1 MTTTTTPP
9 ETPRNPVLLVHGF
22 GDTTALFKKMSAY
35 LQNLGWSV
43 YSQNLTPNN
52 GTLGLEHLAQQVA
65 TYAEQT
71 FRSQPFDLVGFSM
84 GGIVSRYYL
93 QRLGGI
99 DRVKRFIS
107 ISSPHHGTWTA
118 YALGRP
124 GCLQMRPNSAFL
136 EDLNRDAP
144 TMLGKLDFTSIW
156 TPYDL
161 MIVPA
166 SSSQMNVGREIT
178 LPVALHAWMVTDPR
192 SLQVV
197 ADTLAAPLTSVG
209 DRKVSSEGG
218 V

>member
-1 MTTTTTPP
+1 MTTTKTPP

-22 GDTTALFKKMSAY
+22 YDTTALFKKMSAY
-35 LQNLGWSV
+35 LQKRGWSV
-43 YSQNLTPNN
+43 YSLNLTPNN

-65 TYAEQT
+65 TYAEET
-71 FRSQPFDLVGFSM
+71 FGSQPFDLVGFSM

-144 TMLGKLDFTSIW
+144 TMLDQLDFTSIW

-166 SSSQMNVGREIT
+166 SSSQMNVGREIK
-178 LPVALHAWMVTDPR
+178 LPVALHAWMVTDSR
-192 SLQVV
+192 SLKVV
-197 ADTLAAPLTSVG
+197 ADTLAMDNGQLTI
-209 DRKVSSEGG
+209 DN
-218 V
+218 